1 MTQDGMAGGA
11 GNVRTFLVFTD
22 LPVHYEYRAGE
33 WPILPVNTVIEF
45 DTVLRNP
52 EDPSLERRI
61 GGSYFIST
69 RKLRYSTTRPSRA
82 GLTQY
87 LEMSPVSP
95 EARDAL
101 KAVER
106 EPS

>member
-1 MTQDGMAGGA
+1 MHSQSGT
-11 GNVRTFLVFTD
+11 VRTFLVFMD
-22 LPVHYEYRAGE
+22 LPVHYEYRTGE

-61 GGSYFIST
+61 GGSYFVSG
-69 RKLRYSTTRPSRA
+69 RKLRYSTTRPSRS

-87 LEMSPVSP
+87 LELSPVPP
-95 EARDAL
+95 EGQDGP
-101 KAVER
+101 KTGER
-106 EPS
+106 GAS